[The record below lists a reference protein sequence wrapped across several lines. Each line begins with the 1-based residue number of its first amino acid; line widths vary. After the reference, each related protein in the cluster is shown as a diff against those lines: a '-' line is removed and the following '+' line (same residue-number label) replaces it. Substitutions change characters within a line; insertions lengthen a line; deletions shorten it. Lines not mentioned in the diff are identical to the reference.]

1 MHLSTIFERPS
12 VKPLRSRKTNA
23 NAIFQFRAL
32 KPATLAFQ
40 TFSHS
45 KCKAKIKI
53 DSKTTIR
60 RGEKNTEIRRIS
72 QIVGNVFRSEPTEI
86 PKT

>member
-1 MHLSTIFERPS
+1 MQYSTSER
-12 VKPLRSRKTNA
+12 LN
-23 NAIFQFRAL
+23 L
-32 KPATLAFQ
+32 HQ

-45 KCKAKIKI
+45 KCTAKIKI

-60 RGEKNTEIRRIS
+60 QGEKNTEIRRIS
-72 QIVGNVFRSEPTEI
+72 QIVGNVFRLDPMEI